1 MNTENFASNNPNRR
15 AQRSYHCYACQ
26 NEWRQLVNPS
36 DLAGV
41 QCPSCQSE
49 FFEETKSYQ
58 QIAQAVAERPA
69 SPAQNL
75 QLPAQQR
82 RQETT

>member
-1 MNTENFASNNPNRR
+1 MMNTSNSNDNPNRR

-41 QCPSCQSE
+41 QCPSCASE

-58 QIAQAVAERPA
+58 QEVAIAQPEPVQQQQQQ
-69 SPAQNL
+69 QN
-75 QLPAQQR
+75 Q
-82 RQETT
+82 